1 MAAPEKTEEA
11 GKPAQGAAAA
21 KGRSN
26 LIPLVGV
33 VVLVPALCFLMMD
46 FVVIPRL
53 KESLK
58 PAGGEEAVP
67 FKGESKPE
75 SGHGGGH
82 KEAAKK
88 EAPKKEAAKESK
100 HGGGKE
106 ASKTAKG
113 GENTVE
119 FGSTVVNLAGSG
131 GNRYLKVNFVL
142 AGADERLEEMV
153 KSNQDALRDVAISV
167 LSAQSMS
174 SLEAQGGRNL
184 IRSELISQF
193 NRTLGGRPVEQLYFS
208 EFVIQ

>member
-1 MAAPEKTEEA
+1 MAATETPDNAAKAAEA
-11 GKPAQGAAAA
+11 AQAKGKPDI
-21 KGRSN
+21 
-26 LIPLVGV
+26 IPLVAV

-58 PAGGEEAVP
+58 PATSDEAAP
-67 FKGESKPE
+67 FKAGEAKAD

-82 KEAAKK
+82 KEA
-88 EAPKKEAAKESK
+88 PKKEAKESK
-100 HGGGKE
+100 HGGKEHGKE
-106 ASKTAKG
+106 GGKSAKG
-113 GENTVE
+113 ADNTIE
-119 FGSTVVNLAGSG
+119 FGSIVVNLAGSG
-131 GNRYLKVNFVL
+131 GNRYLKVNFVV
-142 AGADERLEEMV
+142 AGNDSNLEDMIKE
-153 KSNQDALRDVAISV
+153 NQNALRDVAISV

-193 NRTLGGRPVEQLYFS
+193 NRTLGGRPIEQLYFS